1 MFEKYILSHHI
12 GDMAEFETQYYKG
25 TGEIRILSDGRP
37 GVVTDKFV
45 FYNDEIK
52 GIWVIK

>member
-1 MFEKYILSHHI
+1 MLVKYILSHHI

-25 TGEIRILSDGRP
+25 TGEIRVLSDGRP

>member
-12 GDMAEFETQYYKG
+12 GDMAEFETSYYKG
-25 TGEIRILSDGRP
+25 TGEIRVLSDGRP

>member
-1 MFEKYILSHHI
+1 MFTKYILSHHI

-25 TGEIRILSDGRP
+25 TGEIRVLSDGRP

>member
-1 MFEKYILSHHI
+1 MFTKYILSHHI
-12 GDMAEFETQYYKG
+12 GDMVEFETKYYKG

>member
-1 MFEKYILSHHI
+1 MLVKYILSHHV
-12 GDMAEFETQYYKG
+12 GEMAEFETSYYKG
-25 TGEIRILSDGRP
+25 TGEIRVLSDGRP

>member
-1 MFEKYILSHHI
+1 MLVKYILSHHV
-12 GDMAEFETQYYKG
+12 GEMAEFETQYYKG